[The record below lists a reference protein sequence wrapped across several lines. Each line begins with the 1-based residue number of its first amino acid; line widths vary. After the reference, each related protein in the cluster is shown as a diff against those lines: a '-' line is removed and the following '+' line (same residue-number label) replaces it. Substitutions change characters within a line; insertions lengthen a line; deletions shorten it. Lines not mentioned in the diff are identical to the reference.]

1 MARIGDPRYNSL
13 GFTIQRSLDIHHRS
27 KFITLFYGTQVIRF
41 KNKITPSLRYYSKPA
56 TPSLNGGDLP
66 NLPTKGTIAENLLNN
81 DKYMIVYD
89 NMLSMKRIIIEE
101 NKGKSGI
108 YLIANKNTR
117 DFYIGQAGDISKRYQ
132 DYISPGY
139 IKRLNEKV
147 NSIVGR
153 AIKKYGLSDFTYTI
167 LEYCEKSDLSVREQ
181 YYFDKLKPVYNILK
195 KVGGL
200 PRGIIRSGE
209 TRRLMSIQKTGEL
222 NPLYGK
228 SHSEETKEL
237 MRQKALGRKYSEI
250 SKMLMA
256 SKRGFSIDVHEK
268 CSSVAEGGGF
278 KLIGSF
284 VSARK
289 VGDF

>member
-56 TPSLNGGDLP
+56 TPSLNGGELP

-200 PRGIIRSGE
+200 PRGIIRSTPRGRE

-268 CSSVAEGGGF
+268 CSSVIF
-278 KLIGSF
+278 FYYLS
-284 VSARK
+284 
-289 VGDF
+289 